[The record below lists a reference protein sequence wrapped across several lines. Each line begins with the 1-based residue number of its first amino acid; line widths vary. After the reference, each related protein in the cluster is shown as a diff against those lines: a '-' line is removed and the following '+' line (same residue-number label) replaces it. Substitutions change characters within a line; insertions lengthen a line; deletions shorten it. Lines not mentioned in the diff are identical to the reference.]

1 MSSGA
6 KVYDLEALT
15 RIREALCVFGADVRE
30 ALTAADADIQ
40 RMIDWLHEELKWWQK
55 EVHRR
60 QDLLGQARNALN
72 HKKLERV
79 FGRKPDI
86 TEEEKAY
93 RRAKAR
99 LEQAEDK
106 VERIRK
112 AIPEFQ
118 RAVMLYQGP
127 ARQLAAYLDT
137 QMPRSLHWLDAR
149 SSALEEYVRLAPPSP
164 SLPVV
169 PGGGE
174 ESQAPSARGG
184 GDGNELSAS
193 LDTGREG
200 ERPGQTDSAQGP
212 PAIGE
217 VTHEFEHEPGT
228 DP

>member
-6 KVYDLEALT
+6 RVHDLEVLT

-30 ALTAADADIQ
+30 ALTAAEADIQ
-40 RMIDWLHEELKWWQK
+40 RMVDWLHEELKWWQK
-55 EVHRR
+55 EIHRR

-72 HKKLERV
+72 HKKLERM

-93 RRAKAR
+93 RRAKVR
-99 LEQAEDK
+99 LEQAEQK

-137 QMPRSLHWLDAR
+137 QLPRSLHWLDAR

-164 SLPVV
+164 SLLAAL
-169 PGGGE
+169 GGGVGT
-174 ESQAPSARGG
+174 QAPCESRTGYGSEPSAAL
-184 GDGNELSAS
+184 E
-193 LDTGREG
+193 TGTEAEQAGR
-200 ERPGQTDSAQGP
+200 TDPDQGP
-212 PAIGE
+212 QAIGKRSDE
-217 VTHEFEHEPGT
+217 FKHELGT

>member
-6 KVYDLEALT
+6 RVHDLEALT

-40 RMIDWLHEELKWWQK
+40 RMTDWLHEELNWWQK

-72 HKKLERV
+72 HRKLERI

-93 RRAKAR
+93 RRAKVR
-99 LEQAEDK
+99 LEQAEHK

-164 SLPVV
+164 PFPASL
-169 PGGGE
+169 GAGDE
-174 ESQAPSARGG
+174 TQAEVGSGRGDGYEPSAPLETGT
-184 GDGNELSAS
+184 DGEQA
-193 LDTGREG
+193 GRTDRDQGPEAVG
-200 ERPGQTDSAQGP
+200 ERTDES
-212 PAIGE
+212 
-217 VTHEFEHEPGT
+217 EHEPGAN
-228 DP
+228 P